1 MHRSNSFHNLNVDG
15 KNKVSKEHSLVNGT
29 SKLAL
34 FLKS

>member
-1 MHRSNSFHNLNVDG
+1 MHKSNSFHNFNVVG
-15 KNKVSKEHSLVNGT
+15 KNELSKEHNLVNGN